1 MLVRMQ
7 SLLNF
12 TNFYEM
18 VKGQKLN
25 IKTAYKLTQ
34 LARAVEIELQFYQD
48 KMKSIINEYSLL
60 DENGKPIQ
68 LENGEGVKIRP
79 GTEEECYKAIFE
91 LQSIE
96 VTLPDIQFTFEEFTN
111 VEITVEQMSAII
123 PFLKDE

>member
-1 MLVRMQ
+1 MLIRMQ

-12 TNFYEM
+12 TSFYET

-48 KMKSIINEYSLL
+48 KLKSIISEYALL

-68 LENGEGVKIRP
+68 MENGEGVKIRA
-79 GTEEECYKAIFE
+79 GAEDDCYKAILE

-96 VTLPDIQFTFEEFTN
+96 VTLPDIQFTFDDFAN